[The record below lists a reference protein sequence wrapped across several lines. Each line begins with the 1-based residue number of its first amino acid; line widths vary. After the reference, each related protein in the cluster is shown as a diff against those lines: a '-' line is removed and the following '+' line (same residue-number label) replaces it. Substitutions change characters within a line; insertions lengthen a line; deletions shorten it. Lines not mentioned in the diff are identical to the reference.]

1 MNITKKELEKS
12 QIELTIELTAEEL
25 KPYIKLGAEK
35 VSREVKID
43 GFRPGKVPF
52 EVLKAKI
59 GETAILEEAA
69 RIAINKTIDKAIKEN
84 IEGQPIGQ
92 PQVNITKLAPEN
104 PMEYKIIL
112 AMLPEIKLGDYKN
125 IKVETQNLASLQ
137 AGDEEVMRTIEH
149 LRESRAKETV
159 VEREVKDGDKVLVD
173 IDIFLD
179 KVPIEGGQGK
189 GVAVIIGK
197 DFVIPG
203 FDKNLIGVKKGDTR
217 DFSLPYPENHHMANL
232 SGKMVEHRVKINEVY
247 SRELPAMDDSFAAE
261 LGLKKFDELK
271 NNVKKNIEQEKKQ
284 KAEQKFE
291 IEMLD
296 KIIENSKF
304 GDIPKVLV
312 DNETREMMRELEH
325 SVTQQGGKFD
335 DYLTSIKKTHEQL
348 ILELLPDALKRVK
361 SALLIREIARQEKIE
376 VSEKEIEKKQEEL
389 LKQYKGYEKVEARV
403 KEPSYREYLRNI
415 LANRKVIE
423 RLKEWNIE
431 K

>member
-1 MNITKKELEKS
+1 MNITKKDLEKS
-12 QIELTIELTAEEL
+12 QVELTVELTVEEL

-35 VSREVKID
+35 VSQEVKID
-43 GFRPGKVPF
+43 GFRPGKIPY
-52 EVLKAKI
+52 EVLKSKV

-84 IEGQPIGQ
+84 IDGQPVGQ

-104 PMEYKIIL
+104 PLEYKVVV

-125 IKVETQNLASLQ
+125 AKVKMKIEAVD
-137 AGDEEVMRTIEH
+137 DEEVVKTIEH
-149 LRESRAKETV
+149 LRESHVKEAAV
-159 VEREVKDGDKVLVD
+159 SREIKDGDKVLVD
-173 IDIFLD
+173 IDISLD

-203 FDKNLIGVKKGDTR
+203 FDKNLIGAKKGDTR
-217 DFSLPYPENHHMANL
+217 DFSLPYPEKHHMANL
-232 SGKMVEHRVKINEVY
+232 AGKMVEHKVKINEVY
-247 SRELPAMDDSFAAE
+247 SRELPAMDDGFAAG

-271 NNVKKNIEQEKKQ
+271 NNIKKNIEQEKKQ
-284 KAEQKFE
+284 KAEQKLE

-296 KIIENSKF
+296 KIIESSRF
-304 GDIPKVLV
+304 GDIPETLV
-312 DNETREMMRELEH
+312 NSETQTMLHELEH

-335 DYLTSIKKTHEQL
+335 DYLASIKKTREQIVL
-348 ILELLPDALKRVK
+348 DLLPDALKRVK

-376 VSEKEIEKKQEEL
+376 ISEKEIEKKQEEL

-403 KEPSYREYLRNI
+403 KEPGYREYLRNM

-423 RLKEWNIE
+423 RLKEWNEE